1 METLRL
7 KDNAKGIN
15 KAAEI
20 LKNGGVVA
28 IPTETVYGLA
38 ASAYDERAIK
48 KIFEAKGRPQDNPL
62 IVHVCSLNMARE
74 ITQDFSEEAKLL
86 AENFWPGP
94 LTIILNKNDKIPKV
108 VSAGLDTVAVRM
120 PNNKIAKELIEISG
134 LPLAAPSAN
143 ISGSPS
149 PTSAEHVIA
158 DLDGK
163 IDAVIMS
170 ESCSVGVESTVI
182 TLAQKPFRVLR
193 PGAVTPEEI
202 KELLPGTEV
211 DKAILE
217 EIKNDEKVLSPGMK
231 YKHYSPKTEVFLVE
245 GTSEDFCQFVNQ
257 KENSLA
263 VCFDDEVDKIIIK
276 KLPYGKSEDDSEK
289 AKQLFDILRKVD
301 EMEIKTVYVHAPQ
314 KEGIG
319 LAVYNRLIRAAAFK
333 VIVL

>member
-1 METLRL
+1 
-7 KDNAKGIN
+7 
-15 KAAEI
+15 
-20 LKNGGVVA
+20 
-28 IPTETVYGLA
+28 
-38 ASAYDERAIK
+38 
-48 KIFEAKGRPQDNPL
+48 
-62 IVHVCSLNMARE
+62 
-74 ITQDFSEEAKLL
+74 
-86 AENFWPGP
+86 
-94 LTIILNKNDKIPKV
+94 
-108 VSAGLDTVAVRM
+108 M

-263 VCFDDEVDKIIIK
+263 VCFDDEEDKIIIK

-301 EMEIKTVYVHAPQ
+301 EIEIKTVYVHAPQ

>member
-1 METLRL
+1 MKTLRL
-7 KDNAKGIN
+7 KDNAEGIK

-20 LKNGGVVA
+20 LKKGGIVA

-38 ASAYDERAIK
+38 ASAYDDSAIK

-62 IVHVCSLNMARE
+62 IVHISSLDMAKE
-74 ITQDFSEEAKLL
+74 IVEDFSADAKLL
-86 AENFWPGP
+86 AEKFWPGP
-94 LTIILNKNDKIPKV
+94 LTIILKKNGKIPSV
-108 VSAGLDTVAVRM
+108 VSAGLNTVAVRM
-120 PNNKIAKELIEISG
+120 PSNKVAKELIATSG

-143 ISGSPS
+143 VSGSPS
-149 PTSAEHVIA
+149 PTSAEHVLA

-182 TLAQKPFRVLR
+182 TLEEKPFRVLR
-193 PGAVTPEEI
+193 PGAVTAEEI
-202 KELLPGTEV
+202 KELLPFTEV

-217 EIKNDEKVLSPGMK
+217 EVKSDEKVASPGMK
-231 YKHYSPKTEVFLVE
+231 YKHYSPKTEVFLIE
-245 GTSEDFCQFVNQ
+245 GTSEDFCNYVNEKQ
-257 KENSLA
+257 NSLA
-263 VCFDDEVDKIIIK
+263 VCFDEETDKITIK
-276 KLPYGKSEDDSEK
+276 KLPYGKSKDDSQK
-289 AKQLFDILRKVD
+289 AKQIFDILRKVD
-301 EMEIKTVYVHAPQ
+301 EMKIETVYVHAPC